1 MIRCHI
7 PAFFI
12 IQWRWCSLYSGAGAR
27 SMFQSGHSLQNDMLT
42 CFKKHE
48 NSVKIATFGDCG
60 PLNLKKIALEK

>member
-12 IQWRWCSLYSGAGAR
+12 IQWRWCAVNVSIR
-27 SMFQSGHSLQNDMLT
+27 SGHSLQNDMLT